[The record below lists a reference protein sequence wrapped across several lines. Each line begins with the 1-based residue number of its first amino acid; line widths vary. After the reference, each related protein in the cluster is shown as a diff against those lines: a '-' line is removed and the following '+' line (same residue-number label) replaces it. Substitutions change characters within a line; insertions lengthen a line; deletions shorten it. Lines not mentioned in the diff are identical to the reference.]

1 MSAPHHTPRK
11 RSVTW
16 RAWLLFFALALVWGS
31 SFILI
36 KKSLLSLSPLQV
48 ALGRVWLTG
57 LGFLPLLAHK
67 VSFVRKTD
75 FKHFALV
82 AIVGNALPAFLY
94 ALAETEVQSGIAG
107 LLNALTPI
115 FTLLFGIYMFQHRRI
130 PLVQKLGVWIGFA
143 GASLIFFSGTPLH
156 HPTWSA
162 YALLIV
168 LATAGYGLSSN
179 IVEKHLASRYD
190 AMTIAGLPFLLLFI
204 PAGLALLLTDFQHV
218 TAQLNTAWPALTAL
232 LLLSLVGTLWAS
244 IAFFRLLK
252 WTDAVFAASVSYF
265 IPIVA
270 LLWGLYDGESF
281 QWRHLLSLILILAG
295 VYLTKKADHEPN

>member
-1 MSAPHHTPRK
+1 MRTRRHTLRK
-11 RSVTW
+11 HSITW

-36 KKSLLSLSPLQV
+36 KKSLLSLTPLQV

-57 LGFLPLLAHK
+57 LGFLPFIIHKIRTIHK
-67 VSFVRKTD
+67 VDYKY
-75 FKHFALV
+75 FALV

-115 FTLLFGIYMFQHRRI
+115 FTLLFGLYMFQHRRI
-130 PLVQKLGVWIGFA
+130 PLIQKIGVWIGFA
-143 GASLIFFSGTPLH
+143 GAALIFFTGTQFQH
-156 HPTWSA
+156 SSWSS

-179 IVEKHLASRYD
+179 IVEKYLASRYD
-190 AMTIAGLPFLLLFI
+190 STTIAGLPFLLLFL
-204 PAGLALLLTDFQHV
+204 PAGIALLFTDIQRTFQSDTTW
-218 TAQLNTAWPALTAL
+218 TALAAL

-252 WTDAVFAASVSYF
+252 WTDAVFASSVSYF

-270 LLWGLYDGESF
+270 LLWGLYDGETF
-281 QWRHLLSLILILAG
+281 LLGHLLSLILILAG
-295 VYLTKKADHEPN
+295 VYLTKMEDHDSH